1 MGFILKLELFVQ
13 RKIFI
18 VLTATMM
25 KLVLIVLFSG
35 IVLMDTVSG
44 APPIAPNCECNGNIQ
59 YDRNN
64 DQNVGEC
71 LTSINGQFFC
81 YVSPSSGCSDMKWS
95 SRSTPDNE
103 LWYSFDAC
111 LGPKAEMS
119 DTDGWPELEWSD
131 GEDVGGWPP
140 LPFEP
145 IAPTI
150 SDCDCDSI
158 EVYHYDPLEYTHTS
172 IYGYYVRQED
182 LINERPWFKNNGKSI
197 WWDTKYW
204 RLGWTNRKGGER
216 SHAKLYNN
224 EICLTKTSD
233 QEWNLYD
240 GNNWSIAGDKLRIR
254 CSYKPKGYGTY
265 YCCSKM
271 KLSLK
276 GVALNEQGRLAG
288 IYDRENELVNG
299 RTLWRSQTDN
309 DAIWFTKE
317 MNYWS
322 IGSYSDRGT
331 NNGGI
336 WSVTDASCPDPL
348 HGYEGMLFFHHNGH
362 ATSGNYTLAPNNTI
376 SIECLPEW

>member
-1 MGFILKLELFVQ
+1 MGILKLELFFQ
-13 RKIFI
+13 HKIFI

-44 APPIAPNCECNGNIQ
+44 APFSPNCECNGNIQ
-59 YDRNN
+59 YDRNS

-71 LTSINGQFFC
+71 STSINGQFFC
-81 YVSPSSGCSDMKWS
+81 YVSPYSGCSDMKWS

-111 LGPKAEMS
+111 LGPKAVAAEMPA
-119 DTDGWPELEWSD
+119 THYWPE
-131 GEDVGGWPP
+131 

-150 SDCDCDSI
+150 SDCGCASI
-158 EVYHYDPLEYTHTS
+158 EVYHNGPLEYTHKS
-172 IYGYYVRQED
+172 IYGYYVRQENV
-182 LINERPWFKNNGKSI
+182 INERPWFKNNGKSI

-204 RLGWTNRKGGER
+204 RLGWTNRTGEQL
-216 SHAKLYNN
+216 SHANLNN
-224 EICLTKTSD
+224 A
-233 QEWNLYD
+233 
-240 GNNWSIAGDKLRIR
+240 GNKLRIR
-254 CSYKPKGYGTY
+254 CGYKPKGYGTS
-265 YCCSKM
+265 CCSKI

-276 GVALNEQGRLAG
+276 GAALNEQGRLAG

-299 RTLWRSQTDN
+299 RNLWRSQTDN

-322 IGSYSDRGT
+322 IGSYSD
-331 NNGGI
+331 
-336 WSVTDASCPDPL
+336 
-348 HGYEGMLFFHHNGH
+348 
-362 ATSGNYTLAPNNTI
+362 
-376 SIECLPEW
+376 